1 VPRFPRPGRL
11 LRTLV
16 TGALGVVLV
25 AGILPV
31 PVAAAPSR
39 TQAPSVELVDP
50 PAAEA
55 GKGQRPSE
63 AYEAWVEHADDEI
76 DFTPGERV
84 TVGFKPR
91 ADDSWTVGG
100 AAPVALPPGR
110 ATGRTMA
117 RQPNVSGGPSDAPRA
132 QPRPRPSPDAGSTPR
147 DRVDAP
153 IDAPS
158 NRLALPARA
167 VSLLEPAAEPAF
179 DLAARSGVRRQVF
192 GFLPYWEVNGAAS
205 RLDYDVLSTIA
216 YFSVGVND
224 KGGLKKRDADG
235 TLTTGWGGW
244 TSSGMTR
251 VINAAHARGTRVV
264 LTVTAFA
271 WTTSQAR
278 VQKAILG
285 SSAARR
291 TLARQVVAAVRDRG
305 ADGVNLDF
313 EPLAR
318 GYADEFVSLLRT
330 MRSEF
335 NRVRSGYQI
344 TYDTTAYIG
353 NYPLEASVG
362 KRAADAIFVMGY
374 DYRIG
379 SSSTAGSI
387 SPLSGS
393 GYDLADTVRAY
404 KRRVPGSRLILGIPW
419 YGRAWSTATDKPRS
433 RTLSGAKYGY
443 SRAVNYENVMD
454 YVREHGR
461 RWDRVEQSPYVVY
474 RRRNCTKAYGCVT
487 SWRQIWYEDATSMK
501 RRYALVND
509 YGLRGA
515 GMWAL
520 GYEGGRSEL
529 YKALADSFLVAHS
542 APTAGIRVL
551 STRQGDE
558 GFIVKWVGK
567 GSTRIVS
574 YDVQV
579 STNGGPWRTWRSKTK
594 ATSDVFLGRT
604 GVGYAFRVRA
614 RDAAGSVGA
623 FGITSTWSASPLIK
637 VGGFGRVLRDG
648 LGYRA
653 RPDTSSTRLGTIAR
667 GTIVAITRGPVRAD
681 GFTWYEV
688 TQPVRQWTPV
698 SRVKRGVW
706 IAVRKGSTRLV
717 APSPAPNSTI
727 VRAGIRRLDFG
738 ASGAATALGTSAAQ
752 LAARAFSPNEDG
764 SEDRLRLRWTNGTR
778 MRTLV
783 VRVLRLDGSRIGTR
797 TIRARATGDQAWTW
811 DGKVRGK
818 RLRDGRY
825 LLQLVGS
832 GGGRT
837 FRAPSARPA
846 TRDQVAR
853 YAVRIDTARPS
864 ITSAS
869 GTNQVISP
877 DGDGVR
883 DSTRLSLAAKG
894 GAVRWTVSVTN
905 AKGAAVRSLA
915 GTGASVTYTWR
926 GTNAR
931 GRRVPDGQYAITIA
945 LLDAAGNAA
954 RRTAKIAVDTT
965 APRVKPS
972 VTPPSFS
979 PNGDRQLDTTVL
991 AWTAPEH
998 ASGSVKLFKGSRLI
1012 RTWKATD
1019 VAAWK
1024 ATWDG
1029 RRADGSRVG
1038 DGTYTLKVDVKD
1050 AAGNRRVSSTKLV
1063 LDRTVKG
1070 LAWSGDLSSQDRDT
1084 LKQTS
1089 RLAWRLARDAKTT
1102 LRVTDASGR
1111 VVRTAWTGRSLRD
1124 GPRGWTWNG
1133 RRDDGSFV
1141 PQGRYLA
1148 TLRVK
1153 SPFGTLVYSR
1163 WVWAAAFTLTPN
1175 RTVVKAGQRLVV
1187 RFRSVEPLSTKPRVT
1202 FRQPGRAAVT
1212 VTARKMDDGS
1222 WKASFAVRSGAD
1234 GTATIRVVATD
1245 KAGGRNATKTT
1256 VRVK

>member
-1 VPRFPRPGRL
+1 VPRSLRPGRL
-11 LRTLV
+11 LRSLV
-16 TGALGVVLV
+16 TGALGLVVV
-25 AGILPV
+25 VGALPV
-31 PVAAAPSR
+31 PAAAAPTSPEER
-39 TQAPSVELVDP
+39 TVEVVDP

-63 AYEAWVEHADDEI
+63 AYEAWVQHADDEI

-117 RQPNVSGGPSDAPRA
+117 RQPNVTRGPSDAPGA
-132 QPRPRPSPDAGSTPR
+132 APRPRSKDGSGSGSTPPR
-147 DRVDAP
+147 DRVNAP

-158 NRLALPARA
+158 NRLALPARS
-167 VSLLEPAAEPAF
+167 VSLAQPASEPEVELGRAS
-179 DLAARSGVRRQVF
+179 RVRRQVF
-192 GFLPYWEVNGAAS
+192 GFLPYWEVNGAAT
-205 RLDYDVLSTIA
+205 RLHYDVLSTIA

-224 KGGLKKRDADG
+224 KGGLKKRDPDG
-235 TLTTGWGGW
+235 TLTTGWAGW

-278 VQKAILG
+278 VQKAVLG
-285 SSAARR
+285 SSGARR
-291 TLARQVVAAVRDRG
+291 TLARQIVAAVRDRG

-330 MRSEF
+330 IRREF

-374 DYRIG
+374 DFRIG
-379 SSSTAGSI
+379 NSSTAGSI

-393 GYDLADTVRAY
+393 GYDLGDTVRAY

-419 YGRAWSTATDKPRS
+419 YGRAWSTATDNPRS

-443 SRAVNYENVMD
+443 SRAVNYENVVD
-454 YVREHGR
+454 YVRKHGR
-461 RWDRVEQSPYVVY
+461 RWDRVEQSPYVAY
-474 RRRNCTKAYGCVT
+474 RRRNCTKTYGCVT
-487 SWRQIWYEDATSMK
+487 SWRQIWYEDGASLK
-501 RRYALVND
+501 RRYALVNE

-520 GYEGGRSEL
+520 GYEGGRREL
-529 YKALADSFLVAHS
+529 YRALADSFLVAHS
-542 APTAGIRVL
+542 APTASIRAL
-551 STRQGDE
+551 STSQRDE

-567 GSTRIVS
+567 GNTRIAS

-579 STNGGPWRTWRSKTK
+579 STNGGPWRTWRSNTK

-623 FGITSTWSASPLIK
+623 FGA
-637 VGGFGRVLRDG
+637 LR
-648 LGYRA
+648 R
-653 RPDTSSTRLGTIAR
+653 TT
-667 GTIVAITRGPVRAD
+667 
-681 GFTWYEV
+681 
-688 TQPVRQWTPV
+688 
-698 SRVKRGVW
+698 
-706 IAVRKGSTRLV
+706 
-717 APSPAPNSTI
+717 

-738 ASGAATALGTSAAQ
+738 ANGAATGLGTSVAQ
-752 LAARAFSPNEDG
+752 LAARAFSPNRDG
-764 SEDRLRLRWTNGTR
+764 SEDGIRLRWTNATR
-778 MRTLV
+778 MRSVV
-783 VRVLRLDGSRIGTR
+783 VRVLRLDGRVIGTR
-797 TIRARATGDQAWTW
+797 TIRARAAGGLAWTW
-811 DGKVRGK
+811 DGKVNGR

-832 GGGRT
+832 AGGRT

-846 TRDQVAR
+846 TTDQVAR
-853 YAVRIDTARPS
+853 YAVRIDTRRPT
-864 ITSAS
+864 IASAS

-877 DGDGVR
+877 NGDGTR
-883 DSTRLSLAAKG
+883 DSTRLYLAAKG

-905 AKGAAVRSLA
+905 VAGATVRAQTGSGAA
-915 GTGASVTYTWR
+915 VTYTWR
-926 GTNAR
+926 GTDAR
-931 GRRVPDGQYAITIA
+931 GRRVPDGQYAITVA

-954 RRTAKIAVDTT
+954 RRTAKVTVDT
-965 APRVKPS
+965 APPRVRPS
-972 VTPPSFS
+972 ATPRGFS
-979 PNGDRQLDTTVL
+979 PNGDGQLDATVL
-991 AWTAPEH
+991 GWTAPER

-1012 RTWKATD
+1012 RTWKTTN

-1038 DGTYTLKVDVKD
+1038 DGTYTLRVDVKD
-1050 AAGNRRVSSTKLV
+1050 GAGNRRVATTKLV
-1063 LDRTVKG
+1063 LDRTVKA
-1070 LAWSGDLSSQDRDT
+1070 LAWSGDLSSQDGDT

-1089 RLAWRLARDAKTT
+1089 RLAWRLSRDAKTR
-1102 LRVTDASGR
+1102 LRVTDAAGR
-1111 VVRTAWTGRSLRD
+1111 VVRTAWSGRAQGD
-1124 GPRGWTWNG
+1124 GARGWTWNG

-1153 SPFGTLVYSR
+1153 SPYGTLEYSR
-1163 WVWAAAFTLTPN
+1163 WVWATAFTLTPN
-1175 RTVVKAGQRLVV
+1175 RTVVKAGQKLVV

-1202 FRQPGRAAVT
+1202 FRQPGRDAVT
-1212 VTARKMDDGS
+1212 VTARKLDDGS
-1222 WKASFAVRSGAD
+1222 WKASYRVRSGRG
-1234 GTATIRVVATD
+1234 GTATIRVIATD
-1245 KAGGRNATKTT
+1245 KWGGRNATRTT